1 MSVDRYRS
9 LTRGR
14 LASRH
19 GQKGLGMIGSLLVI
33 LVGGLLLTCAIKMIP
48 IYFQNWNIQSI
59 LNDLEP
65 EFADVGTVT
74 KKAIENKLSKR
85 LNIDMISAI
94 KVNDIEIKK
103 IKGVF
108 KITANYEKRI
118 HIIGN
123 VDIVMAFDNNSTTIP
138 VRGM

>member
-1 MSVDRYRS
+1 MSVNRCTS

-14 LASRH
+14 LKGRH

-74 KKAIENKLSKR
+74 KKAIENKLAKR

-103 IKGVF
+103 IKSVF
-108 KITANYEKRI
+108 KMTRLSFQLYSLCAMFAGPALNKPCPGEN
-118 HIIGN
+118 GQ
-123 VDIVMAFDNNSTTIP
+123 M
-138 VRGM
+138 